1 MKTASELRE
10 LSKANQQIID
20 TRHLEEIDQ
29 KMLQS
34 ASKGYTFCII
44 EKNVSQ
50 NVKELLEAKGFTV
63 NQLSNSCNIRI
74 TW

>member
-10 LSKANQQIID
+10 ISKANQQIID
-20 TRHLEEIDQ
+20 ILHLEEIDQ

-44 EKNVSQ
+44 EKVISQ
-50 NVKELLEAKGFTV
+50 NVKELLEAKGFIVERLLEISGTQI
-63 NQLSNSCNIRI
+63 N
-74 TW
+74 W